1 MDINTI
7 DMKFFYCV
15 VIFFL
20 QVVFVARAQRVC
32 GSTDYTQKILL
43 DNPSLKAGFDKAE
56 AQINFTTTS
65 RLSSVA
71 RDTGS
76 NEIIYIPVIIHI
88 IYKSTD
94 QNLSTDQILSQLKS
108 LNDDYSGAN
117 ADSKNIPV
125 VFKPYAADTRIRFC
139 LAQVDPQGKRT
150 TGIIRTYT
158 ANDAFAA
165 TDGMKFSAQ
174 GGDNAWDSKRY
185 LNIWVCKLSGRTLGY
200 ATLPGCPANVDGV
213 VIGYNV
219 FGTIGNLSVPFNKG
233 RTATHEVG
241 HWLGLKHIW
250 GDAVC
255 GSDDVNDTPTQQYYN
270 YGTPT
275 FPHAGNCSPNSDGD
289 MFMNYMDFTDDATMN
304 MFTNGQKTR
313 MRALFGNNNL
323 RNSFLASFA
332 CDSTLATGGQLPP
345 AVTSPVVTPTV
356 PSKIVTV
363 LTKSPTKS
371 FAAKVYPS
379 PAVSS
384 VTIEYVNGSATAV
397 KTINVYNVLGGKVLT
412 AQLTTAKTALNISSL
427 TKGIYIV
434 SIEDGNNKVTTK
446 IVKN

>member
-1 MDINTI
+1 
-7 DMKFFYCV
+7 MKFFYCL

-20 QVVFVARAQRVC
+20 QVVFVAQAQRVC
-32 GSTDYTQKILL
+32 GSTDYTQKMLL
-43 DNPSLKAGFDKAE
+43 NNPSLKAGFDKAE
-56 AQINFTTTS
+56 EQINFTTTS

-71 RDTGS
+71 RDTSS
-76 NEIIYIPVIIHI
+76 NEIIYIPVIIHV

-108 LNDDYSGAN
+108 LNDDYSGTN

-158 ANDAFAA
+158 ANDAFTA
-165 TDGMKFSAQ
+165 TDGMKFTAQ

-200 ATLPGCPANVDGV
+200 STLPGSPTNVDGV

-233 RTATHEVG
+233 RTSTHEVG

-255 GSDDVNDTPTQQYYN
+255 GSDNVDDTPTQQYYN

-275 FPHAGNCSPNSDGD
+275 FPHAGNCSPNSNGD

-304 MFTNGQKTR
+304 MFTNGQKIR

-323 RNSFLASFA
+323 RNSFLVSFA
-332 CDSTLATGGQLPP
+332 CDSTLATGGPLP
-345 AVTSPVVTPTV
+345 PVVTPPV
-356 PSKIVTV
+356 VIPPVAAPIAASKKDTI
-363 LTKSPTKS
+363 LTKLAIKS
-371 FAAKVYPS
+371 FAAKIFPS

-384 VTIEYVNGSATAV
+384 VTVEYVNASAMGV
-397 KTINVYNVLGGKVLT
+397 KIINVYNVLGSKVLT
-412 AQLTTAKTALNISSL
+412 AQLTATKTALNISSL
-427 TKGIYIV
+427 IKGIYIV